1 MNGAEAL
8 VATAVSAG
16 IEICFANPGTTE
28 LPLVMALD
36 SVPGLRSI
44 LCLHENVATGAA
56 DGYGRMA
63 KKPAI
68 CLLHLGAGLAN
79 GLTNLHNARRA
90 FTPVLNVIGN
100 HATWHL
106 PADPLLATDV
116 ESLAHTVSDYV
127 ETSLAATTVAFDV
140 VDAIEAAMANG
151 GCVATLIV
159 PHDAQIGEASDAVPV
174 RRVRANQTYSA
185 RRILQAAKALKS
197 GKSALLLGGDAL
209 SELGIKL
216 AGRIAAIGGADL
228 LCDTFFARMERGG
241 DLPSPT
247 KLPYFPD
254 EALELTRR
262 YECVIV
268 AGTRRPVAFFGNPPV
283 PSYLTTQEQTVI
295 LAGIQEDSLGAL
307 AALAS
312 EVNAPDVIDQMFG
325 EPPAMPKG
333 GLDAKAVS
341 AVIARLQPAECIV
354 MDEVLAVGVPYFD
367 ASKHSPRFTHLMLT
381 GGAIGQGPSA
391 ATGAAIACPN
401 RKVINFQSDGCCAYS
416 VQAFWTQAR
425 ENLDVVT
432 IIGSNR
438 SYEIL
443 ELELLRA
450 GIDQTGPMA
459 HSMVRLDNPLLN
471 WVKIGEG
478 FGVPAVAVDSAES
491 LARELQRA
499 LMHKGPHLIEA
510 IIASGRASR
519 LRETPRHVC

>member
-63 KKPAI
+63 KKPAM
-68 CLLHLGAGLAN
+68 CLLHLGVGLAN

-127 ETSLAATTVAFDV
+127 ETSLGATTVAFDV

-283 PSYLTTQEQTVI
+283 PSYLTTEEQTVI

-312 EVNAPDVIDQMFG
+312 EVNAPDVVDQMFG

-459 HSMVRLDNPLLN
+459 HSMVHLDNPLLN

-510 IIASGRASR
+510 IIASSSASR
-519 LRETPRHVC
+519 LR

>member
-8 VATAVSAG
+8 VTTAVSAG

-63 KKPAI
+63 GKPAM
-68 CLLHLGAGLAN
+68 CLLHLGVGLAN

-90 FTPVLNVIGN
+90 FTPLLNVIGD

-127 ETSLAATTVAFDV
+127 KKSVGATTVAFDLAE
-140 VDAIEAAMANG
+140 AIEGIAMDNG
-151 GCVATLIV
+151 GRIATLIV
-159 PHDAQIGEASDAVPV
+159 PHDVQIGDAGDGTPV
-174 RRVRANQTYSA
+174 RRASAKKTYSS
-185 RRILQAAKALKS
+185 RRVTQAAKALKS

-209 SELGIKL
+209 SEAGIML
-216 AGRIAAIGGADL
+216 AGRIAAIRGADL
-228 LCDTFFARMERGG
+228 LCDTFFARMERGAG
-241 DLPSPT
+241 LPSPT
-247 KLPYFPD
+247 KVPYFTD
-254 EALELTRR
+254 QALELTQP
-262 YECVIV
+262 YERVVV
-268 AGTRRPVAFFGNPPV
+268 AGTRRPVAFFGYPGL
-283 PSYLTTQEQTVI
+283 PSYLTTEEQTVI
-295 LAGIQEDSLGAL
+295 LAGPREDTLGAL

-312 EVNAPDVIDQMFG
+312 EVNAPDVIDQVSG
-325 EPPAMPKG
+325 EPRAMPKG
-333 GLDAKAVS
+333 ALDAQAVS
-341 AVIARLQPAECIV
+341 AVIARLQPAGCIV

-391 ATGAAIACPN
+391 ATGAAIACPT
-401 RKVINFQSDGCCAYS
+401 RKVINFQSDGCAAYS

-450 GIDQTGPMA
+450 GVAQTSPMA
-459 HSMVRLDNPLLN
+459 RSMLRLDNPLLN

-478 FGVPAVAVDSAES
+478 FGVPSVAVDSAAA
-491 LARELQRA
+491 LARELERA
-499 LMHKGPHLIEA
+499 LTHKGPHLIEA
-510 IIASGRASR
+510 IMAPGRASR
-519 LRETPRHVC
+519 LG

>member
-16 IEICFANPGTTE
+16 VEICFANPGTTE
-28 LPLVMALD
+28 LPLVLALD

-63 KKPAI
+63 GKPAM
-68 CLLHLGAGLAN
+68 CLLHLGVGLAN

-90 FTPVLNVIGN
+90 FTPLLNVIGD
-100 HATWHL
+100 HDSWHL

-127 ETSLAATTVAFDV
+127 KRSLAATTVASDLV
-140 VDAIEAAMANG
+140 NAVEATMTNG
-151 GCVATLIV
+151 GRIATLVV
-159 PHDAQIGEASDAVPV
+159 PHDAQIGEAGDGIPV
-174 RRVRANQTYSA
+174 RRARAKKTYST
-185 RRILQAAKALKS
+185 RRTLKAAKALKS
-197 GKSALLLGGDAL
+197 GNSALLLGGEAL
-209 SELGIKL
+209 SEPGIML
-216 AGRIAAIGGADL
+216 ASRIAAIGGTDL

-241 DLPSPT
+241 GVPSPT

-254 EALELTRR
+254 AALELTRR

-268 AGTRRPVAFFGNPPV
+268 AGTRRPVAFFGHPAV
-283 PSYLTTQEQTVI
+283 PSYLTTEEQTVI
-295 LAGIQEDSLGAL
+295 LAGPQEDSLGAL

-312 EVNAPDVIDQMFG
+312 EVNAPDVIDQVLG

-333 GLDAKAVS
+333 GLDAQAVS
-341 AVIARLQPAECIV
+341 AVVARLQPAECIV

-391 ATGAAIACPN
+391 ATGAAVACPN
-401 RKVINFQSDGCCAYS
+401 RKVINFQSDGCGAYS

-438 SYEIL
+438 SYQIL

-450 GIDQTGPMA
+450 GVAQTGPMA
-459 HSMVRLDNPLLN
+459 RSMLRLDNPLLN

-478 FGVPAVAVDSAES
+478 FGVPAVAVDSAEA
-491 LARELQRA
+491 LARELERA

-510 IIASGRASR
+510 IIASGHASR
-519 LRETPRHVC
+519 LR